1 MGKKLNT
8 FVVLAGL
15 TTATIHVMNRLEY
28 QRCITRDFLSTI
40 PSKYYEWRF
49 GKIRYT
55 KKGTGTPLLL
65 IHDLTAGS
73 SIYEYHKLLNSLAAC
88 HEVYAID
95 LIGYGLSDKPDMTY
109 TNYLYVQLITDF
121 IKNVIGKQTDIIC
134 SGDSAPIAIL
144 ACHNENHIIGK
155 VITINPQSLYELNK
169 IPSKRTK
176 LLKLIISTPIFGT
189 FIANLYTSKV
199 TFEKKFREEYFY
211 NPNLVKEDY
220 IMNYLEAA
228 HTPNYLSKHSYSSYL
243 AKYTNANIIHALKEL
258 NNSIYIIAG
267 KEKENIETTVEN
279 YEYYN
284 TAIESVYI
292 PHTKGLP
299 HLEASREVLS
309 HIYTFLNS

>member
-8 FVVLAGL
+8 FIVLAGL
-15 TTATIHVMNRLEY
+15 TTATIHVINRLEY
-28 QRCITRDFLSTI
+28 KRCTSKDFLSTV

-55 KKGTGTPLLL
+55 KKGNGTPVLLL
-65 IHDLTAGS
+65 HDLTAGS
-73 SIYEYHKLLNSLAAC
+73 SIYEYHKLFDSLAAS
-88 HEVYAID
+88 HEVYALD
-95 LIGYGLSDKPDMTY
+95 FLGYGLSDKPDMTY

-121 IKNVIGKQTDIIC
+121 IKNVIGHQVDVIC
-134 SGDSAPIAIL
+134 SGDSAPVAIL
-144 ACHNENHIIGK
+144 ACHNEHDIIGK

-169 IPSKRTK
+169 IPSKRTR
-176 LLKLIISTPIFGT
+176 LLKFILGTPIFGT
-189 FIANLYTSKV
+189 FITNLYTSRNA
-199 TFEKKFREEYFY
+199 FEKKFHQEYFY
-211 NPNLVKEDY
+211 NPNLIKEDY
-220 IMNYLEAA
+220 IEHYLEAA
-228 HTPNYLSKHSYSSYL
+228 HTQGCLSKHSYSSYL

-284 TAIESVYI
+284 TAIESVYV
-292 PHTKGLP
+292 PRTKGLP
-299 HLEASREVLS
+299 HIESSREVLT

>member
-8 FVVLAGL
+8 FIVLAGL

-28 QRCITRDFLSTI
+28 KRCTTRDFLSTT
-40 PSKYYEWRF
+40 PGKYYEWRF

-73 SIYEYHKLLNSLAAC
+73 STYEYHKLFDSLAAS
-88 HEVYAID
+88 HEVYSID
-95 LIGYGLSDKPDMTY
+95 LLGYGLSDKPDMTY
-109 TNYLYVQLITDF
+109 TNYLYVQLVTDF
-121 IKNVIGKQTDIIC
+121 IKNVIGRQTDIIC
-134 SGDSAPIAIL
+134 SGDSAPVAIL
-144 ACHNENHIIGK
+144 ACHNEKDIIGK
-155 VITINPQSLYELNK
+155 IITINPQSLYELNK

-176 LLKLIISTPIFGT
+176 LLKFIISTPIFGT
-189 FIANLYTSKV
+189 FIANLYTSKSS
-199 TFEKKFREEYFY
+199 FEKKFREEYFY
-211 NPNLVKEDY
+211 NINLIKEDY

-228 HTPNYLSKHSYSSYL
+228 HTPNCLSKHSYSSYL
-243 AKYTNANIIHALKEL
+243 AKYTNANIIHALKEV

-284 TAIESVYI
+284 TAIESLYI
-292 PHTKGLP
+292 PRTKGLP
-299 HLEASREVLS
+299 HIESSREVLT